1 MMKKSRLGRG
11 NGMMLRSR
19 ISLVG
24 LLLASGLCHAQDTV
38 PALQPN
44 RDLTLRAFEPA
55 ADQAYELGRGDV
67 ISLAVIGR
75 PELTGIHTIGP
86 DGNITLP
93 IVGSIKIADQ
103 TREAAAEIIRQALS
117 PYYAG
122 TNVSIGVE
130 KYTSNKILLL
140 GAVEHPGVMLFEG
153 PPTLLEVISRG
164 GAQLQAGGSS
174 GGGSG
179 SIDASPST
187 RPVAIPEEC
196 MIYRGNQTMITV
208 QLRSLLDEG
217 SPLANLRLKRDDVV
231 YVPGQTKY
239 VSVLGMVGHPGNL
252 RLDAKSTLPQLL
264 TEAGGPTEQ
273 AGRNP
278 KIQIIHRGV
287 AGAPGRT
294 QEIAYKD
301 MLTPRSLDLTLQT
314 GDIILVPES
323 GFNGAAYAISKR
335 APLVSVIFASR
346 SR

>member
-1 MMKKSRLGRG
+1 MMWW
-11 NGMMLRSR
+11 NR
-19 ISLVG
+19 IALAGV
-24 LLLASGLCHAQDTV
+24 LLTSGLCHAQEAV
-38 PALQPN
+38 PTLQLN
-44 RDLTLRAFEPA
+44 RDQALKAFEPA

-67 ISLAVIGR
+67 ISVNVIGR
-75 PELTGIHTIGP
+75 PELTALHTIGP

-93 IVGSIKIADQ
+93 IVGSVKVADQ
-103 TREAAAEIIRQALS
+103 TREAAAETIANALS
-117 PYYAG
+117 PYY
-122 TNVSIGVE
+122 TDTTVSIGVE

-164 GAQLQAGGSS
+164 GAQLQAGGT
-174 GGGSG
+174 GGAL
-179 SIDASPST
+179 DASPST
-187 RPVAIPEEC
+187 RPVPVPEEC

-231 YVPGQTKY
+231 YVPGQTKF

-264 TEAGGPTEQ
+264 AEAGGPTEL

-301 MLTPRSLDLTLQT
+301 LLTPHALDLTLQT

-323 GFNGAAYAISKR
+323 GFNGAAYAIAKL
-335 APLVSVIFASR
+335 APLVQVFTIGSLLH
-346 SR
+346 